1 MADLEGP
8 DGERV
13 LLRALHGVGRAPDSA
28 LQLPDAQ
35 VSSLHALFRWTG
47 RQWEV
52 RDLGSRNGTWV
63 DGRRLGSGESAPL
76 TVGTTLAFGSPGRR
90 WRVRDDS
97 PPHTAAVPED
107 GGMPVEPEGK
117 ILALP
122 SAEHPLVTVYATP
135 AGWVVDRDGRTEVVS
150 DGTVLVVEGRRWRLS
165 IPAAAVG
172 TVEAGDAPVDLSR
185 VALSFTVSRDEEHVE
200 CVGSAGSRS
209 FDLGTRSHHY
219 LLLTLARARL
229 ADRARGVPPAEEG
242 WLYQDDVLK
251 GLATTFNTLQVHVFR
266 ARRQLG
272 EVGVINAADIVQ
284 RRTDSGQIRLG
295 VADLAVRVG

>member
-1 MADLEGP
+1 MAHLDGP
-8 DGERV
+8 DGEHV
-13 LLRALHGVGRAPDSA
+13 LLRAHHGVGRAAGSH
-28 LQLPDAQ
+28 LLLSEAQ
-35 VSSLHALFRWTG
+35 VSSLHAVIRWTG
-47 RQWEV
+47 KHWEV

-63 DGRRLGSGESAPL
+63 DGRRLGSGESSPIG
-76 TVGTTLAFGSPGRR
+76 VGTTLAFGAPARR
-90 WRVRDDS
+90 WVLGDDL
-97 PPHTAAVPED
+97 PPRTVAIPAD
-107 GGMPVEPEGK
+107 GGLPVDPEGQ

-122 SAEHPLVTVYATP
+122 SADHPVVTVYPTAT
-135 AGWVVDRDGRTEVVS
+135 GWVVDHDGRVEPVE
-150 DGTVLVVEGRRWRLS
+150 DGAVLTVEGRSWQLS
-165 IPAAAVG
+165 IPVAAVG

-200 CVGSAGSRS
+200 CVGTAGARS

-284 RRTDSGQIRLG
+284 RRTDSGQIRIG
-295 VADLAVRVG
+295 VAELSVRVG